1 MLVAEDSDGFYFMV
15 QRAFAAA
22 RLPHMLRRVR
32 DGAEAL
38 SYVIGRDRF
47 EDRQHF
53 PFPDLI
59 VAESVDFPSPAIQLP
74 KRYVRFAQGSQP
86 AAGMRPT
93 SRLASDQNLSPRH
106 LLLLMR

>member
-1 MLVAEDSDGFYFMV
+1 MEITDRKTWRGTMSAVARTFPPLDGKKWGGLRGGTLTKKTLLVAEDSDGFYFMV

-22 RLPHMLRRVR
+22 KLPHMLRRVR

-59 VAESVDFPSPAIQLP
+59 V
-74 KRYVRFAQGSQP
+74 
-86 AAGMRPT
+86 
-93 SRLASDQNLSPRH
+93 
-106 LLLLMR
+106 